1 MRFRILIGLL
11 FGLVLLYVGYWFVLA
26 NKAEEK
32 LLSQI
37 AAERMRGAAIAYD
50 ELNVRG
56 FPYRLE
62 FAATNLDVSRDEAN
76 GVSWRLQS
84 PEVIVVLQPWKLT
97 HAIAFS
103 RNLDLT
109 LSEKDGAPS
118 EIAVTDFKAS
128 VVTGKDFAPMRL
140 AAEAKTLQAIGP
152 DLGGAPVSV
161 SDPAFHWRKPDQGEV
176 AVAARPD
183 LDNGPLEPM
192 QSEWAIRGVNLTHRA
207 LGESPYGDV
216 IEHFDMTLAV
226 HGGLEANLDRGALI
240 AWRDEGGTLEL
251 HRLSV
256 NWGRLDLL
264 LSGSVSLDEKMRPLG
279 AFTAE
284 VRGYEPVIDELQQ
297 TGQIDASEAETVKST
312 LSTLAEKDQSGR
324 LTIPIAMQSGRLF
337 VGPLPVANLPPILD
351 QDPGVE

>member
-11 FGLVLLYVGYWFVLA
+11 VGLILLYVGYWFMLA

-37 AAERMRGAAIAYD
+37 EAERMRGAAIAYE
-50 ELNVRG
+50 ELDVRG

-62 FAATNLDVSRDEAN
+62 FAATNLDISREESN

-103 RNLDLT
+103 RSLDLT
-109 LSEKDGAPS
+109 LSEEDGAPS

-128 VVTGKDFAPMRL
+128 MVTGEDFAPMRM
-140 AAEAKTLQAIGP
+140 AAEAKTLTATGP
-152 DLGGAPVSV
+152 DLGDAPVSV
-161 SDPAFHWRKPDQGEV
+161 SDPAFHWRKPGEGELV
-176 AVAARPD
+176 QDAHPD
-183 LDNGPLEPM
+183 SDASGPLEPM
-192 QSEWAIRGVNLTHRA
+192 QSEWAVRGVNLTHPA

-226 HGGLEANLDRGALI
+226 HGELEANLDRGALI
-240 AWRDEGGTLEL
+240 AWRDEGGTFEL

-264 LSGSVSLDEKMRPLG
+264 LSGSVTLDERMRPLG

-284 VRGYEPVIDELQQ
+284 VRGYEPVIDELQKN
-297 TGQIDASEAETVKST
+297 GQIDASEAETVKST

-324 LTIPIAMQSGRLF
+324 LTIPIALQSGRVF
-337 VGPLPVANLPPILD
+337 VGPLPVANLPPV
-351 QDPGVE
+351 VE